1 MTFLI
6 LKTLS
11 PPPPAPPLFSLNLR
25 NVTTTTTSL
34 HCSHLK
40 HLTLETNNSITC
52 ESKKETERG
61 LEFEPGDSFFRH
73 ESAIGRD
80 LGALAAALYKRSK
93 GSLRVLDA
101 MCGCGVRSLRYLVQ
115 SEADF
120 VWANDGNEDYRNTIV
135 SNLSNFCDNKVTGDE
150 EGEEKKKK
158 WAVTHSDANRVMTQ
172 CYLNRDYFD
181 LIDIDSFGSESTFI
195 RSAYDAL
202 KLDGLLYLTS
212 TDGYSSGGHRPHHSL
227 ASYGAFVRPMPFSNE
242 VGLRMLIGGAVRE
255 ASVLGFRVTP
265 LFSYYSYHGP
275 VFRVML
281 QVNRGKVPESRNYG
295 FISYC
300 TQCGSSQEISWHG
313 LGRIS
318 CPCNNG
324 EVSSS
329 LVVSGPLWT
338 GRLHDTAY
346 VKEMLNLAQEWGWA
360 GSDSMGTDIEKLLT
374 QMVDESDPKLPF
386 GYIKLDEVA
395 SRAKVN
401 SPPLRSMMSTI
412 LKEGYAVSR
421 SHIASNAIKTNC
433 PMSVCIQIARD
444 LQQS

>member
-11 PPPPAPPLFSLNLR
+11 PPPPPPPLFSLNPR
-25 NVTTTTTSL
+25 NLTTTTSSL
-34 HCSHLK
+34 HCSNLNY
-40 HLTLETNNSITC
+40 LTLEINNVTS

-80 LGALAAALYKRSK
+80 LGALAASLYKRSK

-115 SEADF
+115 SGADF
-120 VWANDGNEDYRNTIV
+120 VWANDGNEDYNETII
-135 SNLSNFCDNKVTGDE
+135 SNLSKFRVHD
-150 EGEEKKKK
+150 EGEEENKK
-158 WAVTHSDANRVMTQ
+158 WVVTHSDANRVMTE

-300 TQCGSSQEISWHG
+300 TQCGNSQEISWHG

-318 CPCNNG
+318 CPCSNG

-338 GRLHDTAY
+338 GPLHDTAY

-360 GSDSMGTDIEKLLT
+360 GSDSKGTDIEKLLT

-401 SPPLRSMMSTI
+401 SPPLRSMMSSI
-412 LKEGYAVSR
+412 LEEGYAVSR

-433 PMSVCIQIARD
+433 PMSVCIQIAKN

>member
-1 MTFLI
+1 
-6 LKTLS
+6 
-11 PPPPAPPLFSLNLR
+11 
-25 NVTTTTTSL
+25 
-34 HCSHLK
+34 
-40 HLTLETNNSITC
+40 
-52 ESKKETERG
+52 
-61 LEFEPGDSFFRH
+61 
-73 ESAIGRD
+73 
-80 LGALAAALYKRSK
+80 
-93 GSLRVLDA
+93 

-120 VWANDGNEDYRNTIV
+120 VWANDGNEDYNKTII
-135 SNLSNFCDNKVTGDE
+135 SNLSKFRVHDE
-150 EGEEKKKK
+150 GGEKKK
-158 WAVTHSDANRVMTQ
+158 WVLTHSDANRVMTE

-300 TQCGSSQEISWHG
+300 TQCGNSQEISWHG

-338 GRLHDTAY
+338 GPLHDTAY
-346 VKEMLNLAQEWGWA
+346 VKEMLNLALEWEWA
-360 GSDSMGTDIEKLLT
+360 GSDSKGTDIEKLLT
-374 QMVDESDPKLPF
+374 QMIDESDPKLPF

-401 SPPLRSMMSTI
+401 SPPLRSMMSSI

-433 PMSVCIQIARD
+433 PMSVCIQIAKN